1 MSCKKEGFAALLH
14 NEVRDIT
21 VTLLSDVCKDV
32 ELEPSL
38 LTLNGEKETIR
49 KTAETNNGV

>member
-14 NEVRDIT
+14 NEVIDRT

-49 KTAETNNGV
+49 KTAETNDGV

>member
-1 MSCKKEGFAALLH
+1 MSRKKEGFAALLH

-21 VTLLSDVCKDV
+21 VTLLSDVCKNV

-38 LTLNGEKETIR
+38 LTLNEERETIR
-49 KTAETNNGV
+49 KTAETNEGV